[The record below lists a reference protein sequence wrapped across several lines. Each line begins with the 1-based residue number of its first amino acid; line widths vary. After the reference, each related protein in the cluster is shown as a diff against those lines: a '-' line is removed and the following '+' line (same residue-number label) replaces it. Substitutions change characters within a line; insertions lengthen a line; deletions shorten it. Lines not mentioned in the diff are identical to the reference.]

1 MWYDLW
7 NLAVLTASASI
18 FLYVLILMANRS
30 GGKQGG
36 RPRPERG
43 SGHLRDVDMMSGS
56 SPRRLVPNEG
66 RSNGDSSSSSS
77 IPRSLED
84 EKLKYGAQHVIKLFI
99 PVSVSMLIVVASIT
113 SLKFYQK
120 STVHLLYTPFNTQ
133 DADTPTIVWES
144 FANALIFLTVII
156 VMTFVLI
163 LLYKYKFY
171 KIIGGWLILS
181 SLMLLF
187 LFMYIYMSVILRT
200 FNLPMDIITVSLLNW
215 NFGVIGMICIHWK
228 GPLRLQQAYL
238 LTIAALMALLLL
250 KYIPEWT
257 VWVVLGVVSVWD
269 LVAVLCPKGPLRML
283 VETAQSRNES
293 IFPSLIYSSA
303 MVYMADEFK
312 SSTQSDPIRVGSS
325 EHDMEIDNREAE
337 QSRRRPRLNETRN
350 PAAQGS
356 SEPPQVIFSRD
367 RPHPEM
373 MMEDDD
379 DDEKGVKLGL
389 GDFIFYSVLVGK
401 ASSYGDWS
409 TTVACFV
416 AILIGLCLTLLLLA
430 FFKKALPALPI
441 SIFFGLTFYFATSS
455 FVAPFCSRLMDM
467 QIFI

>member
-1 MWYDLW
+1 
-7 NLAVLTASASI
+7 
-18 FLYVLILMANRS
+18 MANRPGS
-30 GGKQGG
+30 KQAG
-36 RPRPERG
+36 RPRSERSG

-77 IPRSLED
+77 LPRSLED

-171 KIIGGWLILS
+171 KIITGWLILS

-257 VWVVLGVVSVWD
+257 VWAVLGFVSVWD
-269 LVAVLCPKGPLRML
+269 LVAVLCPKGPLRIL

-303 MVYMADEFK
+303 MVYMADEDRLNM
-312 SSTQSDPIRVGSS
+312 QSDSVQGGNS
-325 EHDMEIDNREAE
+325 EQNMEIDDRQIE
-337 QSRRRPRLNETRN
+337 QFNNERRRRQRVNETHSQ
-350 PAAQGS
+350 AAHGS
-356 SEPPQVIFSRD
+356 SEPPQVTFSRD
-367 RPHPEM
+367 RAHPEM
-373 MMEDDD
+373 IMEDDD